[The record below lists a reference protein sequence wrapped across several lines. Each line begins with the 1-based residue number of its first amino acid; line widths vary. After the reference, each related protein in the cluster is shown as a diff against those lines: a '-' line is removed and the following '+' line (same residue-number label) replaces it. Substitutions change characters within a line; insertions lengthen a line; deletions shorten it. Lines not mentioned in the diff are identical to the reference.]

1 MALAGSRGVSF
12 GSWLIALSLVALG
25 GCDKKTPEPVSSAPL
40 QPAPASPF
48 LSAAPR
54 VATPAPAGSADQEP
68 LHITWLDPPSFKR
81 VPPSNPMRKAAY
93 VVPHAEGDTEDGE
106 LTVFYFGPGQGGSID
121 ANVDRWVKQF
131 GDVKPGDVRRADRE
145 ANGLRQHTVEL
156 DSGTFSSGMPGGATK
171 PKSDY
176 GLVGGIV
183 ETPSGAYFFKMT
195 GPAKTVKQAKPE
207 FYKLLDSI
215 KTG

>member
-1 MALAGSRGVSF
+1 MAAFGSRGF
-12 GSWLIALSLVALG
+12 RLRQWGLALLIAALG
-25 GCDKKTPEPVSSAPL
+25 GCDRKTPEPVATTPL
-40 QPAPASPF
+40 QPSPF
-48 LSAAPR
+48 LSAQPAQPKA
-54 VATPAPAGSADQEP
+54 ATPAPASSAEEP
-68 LHITWLDPPSFKR
+68 LRITWLDPPTFKR
-81 VPPSNPMRKAAY
+81 VPPSNAMRKASY
-93 VVPHAEGDTEDGE
+93 VVPRAEGDPEDGE

-171 PKSDY
+171 PKNDY

-183 ETPSGAYFFKMT
+183 ETPSGAYFFKLT

-215 KTG
+215 KSA

>member
-1 MALAGSRGVSF
+1 M
-12 GSWLIALSLVALG
+12 
-25 GCDKKTPEPVSSAPL
+25 
-40 QPAPASPF
+40 Q
-48 LSAAPR
+48 
-54 VATPAPAGSADQEP
+54 QEP
-68 LHITWLDPPSFKR
+68 LHITWIDPPAFKR
-81 VPPSNPMRKAAY
+81 VPPSNPMRKAAFI
-93 VVPHAEGDTEDGE
+93 VPRAEGDTEDGE

-131 GDVKPGDVRRADRE
+131 GEVKPGDVKRADRD

-156 DSGTFSSGMPGGATK
+156 EKGNFDGGMGGGK
-171 PKSDY
+171 PKDNY

-195 GPAKTVKQAKPE
+195 GPSKTVKNAKAD

-215 KTG
+215 KVSP

>member
-1 MALAGSRGVSF
+1 MAAFGSRDVRLGQW
-12 GSWLIALSLVALG
+12 WLALLVAALG
-25 GCDKKTPEPVSSAPL
+25 GCDKKTPEPPATSPL
-40 QPAPASPF
+40 LPAPF
-48 LSAAPR
+48 ISALPKVA
-54 VATPAPAGSADQEP
+54 ATPAPAGSAEQEP

-81 VPPSNPMRKAAY
+81 VPPSNPMRKASY
-93 VVPHAEGDTEDGE
+93 VVPHAEGDAEDGE

-156 DSGTFSSGMPGGATK
+156 DSGTFSSGMPGGSNK
-171 PKSDY
+171 PKNDY

-183 ETPSGAYFFKMT
+183 ETPSGAYFFKLT